1 MTETRDVRYR
11 DSVDERTV
19 MSCAQI
25 DPVCTHCGQDG
36 LSAAGQYHVKA
47 EQVGLVH
54 LALERKIPYLLMSQL
69 QL

>member
-1 MTETRDVRYR
+1 MRYL
-11 DSVDERTV
+11 DSVDEETV
-19 MSCAQI
+19 MSCAQT
-25 DPVCTHCGQDG
+25 DRVCTHCGQDA
-36 LSAAGQYHVKA
+36 LTAAAQYHVKA